1 MKTVLSTKVLSH
13 SQKELFLN
21 SGIGLVE
28 YNALKFNFLEVDIPL
43 HITHLIFTSK
53 NAVRAFLDQS
63 AQLQVSNYRVF
74 CVGEKTR
81 ALLEENG
88 LNVVKM
94 ANNASELAHFI
105 EKQHKKEHFLFI
117 CGNRRREELP
127 RILSENNIRY
137 DEIEVYQTELVPK
150 KFNRSFDGLLFFS
163 PSGIK
168 SFLMENRIKDSWLFC
183 IGHTT
188 AQEAKK
194 YSDKLI
200 IAKRPTVE
208 NVLVQAV
215 KKLSFRT

>member
-28 YNALKFNFLEVDIPL
+28 YNALKFNFLEVDIPQ

-63 AQLQVSNYRVF
+63 AHLQVSTYRIF

-81 ALLEENG
+81 TLLEETG

-94 ANNASELAHFI
+94 AENASELAYFI

-127 RILSENNIRY
+127 NILSENNIRY

-168 SFLMENRIKDSWLFC
+168 SYLLENRINDSWLFC

-200 IAKRPTVE
+200 VAKRPTVE

>member
-1 MKTVLSTKVLSH
+1 MQRAKV
-13 SQKELFLN
+13 
-21 SGIGLVE
+21 
-28 YNALKFNFLEVDIPL
+28 NFLEVDIPR

-53 NAVRAFLDQS
+53 NAVRAFLDQ
-63 AQLQVSNYRVF
+63 APQLLVSTYRIF
-74 CVGEKTR
+74 CVGEKTKM
-81 ALLEENG
+81 LLAENG

-94 ANNASELAHFI
+94 AENASELAHFI
-105 EKQHKKEHFLFI
+105 EKHHKKEHFLFI

-127 RILSENNIRY
+127 SILSENNIRY
-137 DEIEVYQTELVPK
+137 DEIEVYHTELVPK

-168 SFLMENRIKDSWLFC
+168 SYLLENRIRDSWLFC